1 MRFYK
6 VFSIVV
12 ILVFLVFAIVFN
24 TFPRSEYSELE
35 KRELATFPHFSFKR
49 LMSGAFTSDIST

>member
-1 MRFYK
+1 MRLYK

-24 TFPRSEYSELE
+24 TIPRSEYSE
-35 KRELATFPHFSFKR
+35 
-49 LMSGAFTSDIST
+49 

>member
-1 MRFYK
+1 MRLYK
-6 VFSIVV
+6 VFSIAI
-12 ILVFLVFAIVFN
+12 ILVFLAFAIVFN

-49 LMSGAFTSDIST
+49 